1 MDFNWIECI
10 GVLATLCVLV
20 SFTQSK
26 TNRIRLINSIG
37 SIIFVV
43 YGLLINSFSVWFLN
57 AAVLLVNAYKLLKD
71 IAER

>member
-71 IAER
+71 IVER